1 MKIITIHEEN
11 HGLIGCATSM
21 RAAFQYL
28 IRTKWLTFNYS
39 IETVDHKWVS
49 LEEAFIAWNIERTPE
64 TLLQWCLDNAEEY
77 DIWESSFYFDEEE
90 LYEEEI

>member
-1 MKIITIHEEN
+1 MKIITIYEEN

-28 IRTKWLTFNYS
+28 ISAKWITFEFPV
-39 IETVDHKWVS
+39 ETVNHKWIS
-49 LEEAFIAWNIERTPE
+49 LEEAFIALNIERTPE
-64 TLLQWCLDNAEEY
+64 TLLQWCLDNAEDY
-77 DIWESSFYFDEEE
+77 DVWEGAFYFSEDE